1 MQSIFCA
8 VVTPGVFIWTKLR
21 FRRIK
26 ILVHKTEFAVS
37 VRIKCVVML
46 KSRVV
51 PVLYPSP
58 GINI

>member
-1 MQSIFCA
+1 MQSIFYA
-8 VVTPGVFIWTKLR
+8 VVTPGVLIWTNLR
-21 FRRIK
+21 LHRIK
-26 ILVHKTEFAVS
+26 VLVHKTEFAVS
-37 VRIKCVVML
+37 VRVKYVVML